1 MNRRNTNSGRIRSP
15 AEIFKINALT
25 LGLKYCRDYFAQPW
39 LPRSF
44 TKASCKC
51 DRSTAENFIIL
62 KKRLKKTLK
71 ENTFLVQEDGEIIVC
86 WMKFQKLL
94 AIKNEST

>member
-1 MNRRNTNSGRIRSP
+1 MNRRNTNPSRIRSP
-15 AEIFKINALT
+15 AEIFKIKALT
-25 LGLKYCRDYFAQPW
+25 FGLIYCRDYFAQPW

-44 TKASCKC
+44 TKASCKY
-51 DRSTAENFIIL
+51 DRSTAENFIII
-62 KKRLKKTLK
+62 KKDFKKTLK
-71 ENTFLVQEDGEIIVC
+71 ENTFLVQENEEIIVC